1 MIEKTA
7 QLCYNKLH
15 GLIYPTRQSERRTF
29 MTYKINFARYAN
41 HFALPK
47 DIVDESL
54 CDMDDVYLKVILL
67 IFKQPEKECSV
78 HLLSHLLDKPEKK
91 IEEAISY
98 WISRGLL
105 VAQNAQKKADVVVL
119 SQKVASHPAPNLSVT
134 PEAKYL
140 LQCIESLLS
149 RPVTAVESKTV
160 IQILEYLKMPADVVL
175 MAVDYCVSIGKM
187 SARYLEKTCAA
198 WADNGIL
205 THDLAEQYLTFL
217 KQSKSHE
224 AIIRKITGIE
234 TRNFTENE
242 KTFIRRWFDEYQFDE
257 EMITLA
263 YERMIRFIG
272 KISFPYLN
280 TILTSWFEKGYR
292 HPEDINEEK
301 REKVSSISEKPTY
314 DLDELERFWEHAPD
328 MK

>member
-1 MIEKTA
+1 
-7 QLCYNKLH
+7 
-15 GLIYPTRQSERRTF
+15 
-29 MTYKINFARYAN
+29 MTYQINFTRYAN
-41 HFALPK
+41 HFALPR

-54 CDMDDVYLKVILL
+54 CDMDPLYLKVILL

-78 HLLSHLLDKPEKK
+78 HLLSHLLSAPEEK

-98 WISRGLL
+98 WIDRGLL
-105 VAQNAQKKADVVVL
+105 LTQETPKKSDVVVL
-119 SQKVASHPAPNLSVT
+119 SQKTVSHPAPSFSAT

-140 LQCIESLLS
+140 LQCIEGLLG
-149 RPVTAVESKTV
+149 RPVTSTESKTV

-187 SARYLEKTCAA
+187 NARYLEKTCAA

-217 KQSKSHE
+217 KQSKSNE
-224 AIIRKITGIE
+224 AVIRRITGIE
-234 TRNFTENE
+234 NRNFTESE
-242 KTFIRRWFDEYQFDE
+242 KKFIHRWFDEYQFSE

-280 TILTSWFEKGYR
+280 SILTSWFEKGYR
-292 HPEDINEEK
+292 HVEDVKEEK
-301 REKVSSISEKPTY
+301 REKAVSSSEKPTY

-328 MK
+328 IK